1 MSGPNNNQVKEEFK
15 KKLSAISHVY
25 IMAQEAYLYTE
36 YFHNP
41 NTKEELDFVVKSNQL
56 RMIMHLM
63 FRTMV
68 NEVSKLFS
76 YSQNDKYR
84 LMGLVKSLSNDGYYG
99 KLGMSMQYIQAWEQE
114 FIDNKEIIDNILI
127 LRNKVYAHTD
137 SSLID
142 YNEIDIAFKQIKIL
156 LGLADDIIKKLYILI
171 FDTGLDS
178 TSPTFDKERF
188 ILLKLMVKG
197 ENQRQ
202 EELLDN
208 AKKMIDEI
216 HNKLQG

>member
-142 YNEIDIAFKQIKIL
+142 YNEIDITFKQIKIL

>member
-1 MSGPNNNQVKEEFK
+1 MSELNNQVKEEFK

-25 IMAQEAYLYTE
+25 IIAQEAYLYTE

-41 NTKEELDFVVKSNQL
+41 NTKEELDFVLGSNQL
-56 RMIMHLM
+56 RMIIHLM

-76 YSQNDKYR
+76 YSQNDKCR
-84 LMGLVKSLSNDGYYG
+84 LMGLIKSISNEGYYG
-99 KLGMSMQYIQAWEQE
+99 KLGVSMQFIQTWEQQ
-114 FIDNKEIIDNILI
+114 FIDNKEIINNILI

-137 SSLID
+137 NSLID
-142 YNEIDIAFKQIKIL
+142 YNEIDITFKQIKML
-156 LGLADDIIKKLYILI
+156 LDLTDDIIKKLYILI
-171 FDTGLDS
+171 FDTSLDS

-202 EELLDN
+202 EEHLN
-208 AKKMIDEI
+208 KAKKMIDQI
-216 HNKLQG
+216 HNKLNR